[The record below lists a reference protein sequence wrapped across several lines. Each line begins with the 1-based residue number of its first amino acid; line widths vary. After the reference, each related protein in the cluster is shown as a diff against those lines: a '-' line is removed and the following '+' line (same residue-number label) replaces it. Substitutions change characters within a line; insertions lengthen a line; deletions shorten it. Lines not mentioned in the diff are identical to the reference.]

1 MTTVLR
7 CAFVVALLAG
17 CSILPEKT
25 AISLFAPDPRIQ
37 ADPAWPTVAW
47 QLVVPRPVGPALVDS
62 ARIPATATRSHSRRY
77 RCRILSSGT
86 WVVKLKSFFSR
97 LMPCA
102 QV

>member
-62 ARIPATATRSHSRRY
+62 ARIPVRPAPGE
-77 RCRILSSGT
+77 L
-86 WVVKLKSFFSR
+86 
-97 LMPCA
+97 
-102 QV
+102 QVYKGAA